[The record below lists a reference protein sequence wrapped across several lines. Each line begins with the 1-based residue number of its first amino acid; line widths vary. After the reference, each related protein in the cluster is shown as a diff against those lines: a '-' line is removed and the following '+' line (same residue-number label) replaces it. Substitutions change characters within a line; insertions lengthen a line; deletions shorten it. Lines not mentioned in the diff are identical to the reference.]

1 MFIRLKKTLTAHSW
15 LNNNTESMQEIIEAI
30 DRDLLEK
37 ELTSERFV
45 KPTNS
50 GNNEIYIVSYHNAP
64 NVTREIGRLREI
76 TFRDAGGG
84 TGYDCDLDEFDT
96 DEENPFY
103 QLLVWDP
110 REREIIGGY
119 RFIHGKTL
127 KRKSDGRINT
137 PTSELFGLSDRFVEE
152 FLPHTIELG
161 RSFVQPNY
169 QPTVNL
175 RKGMYALDN
184 IWNGLGAI
192 LIQNPDVKYYFGK
205 ITMYPQYNVE
215 ARDLILY
222 FLRKYFGDKN
232 KLVYP
237 LEPLVINTQDSFLSG
252 FFDGGSY
259 EKDYKILVQQV
270 RQRNENIPPLVNAYM
285 NLSATMLFFG
295 TSLNPGFGD
304 VEESGI
310 LVTLEDVYDFKKD
323 RHLSMPT

>member
-1 MFIRLKKTLTAHSW
+1 
-15 LNNNTESMQEIIEAI
+15 MQEIIDVI
-30 DRDLLEK
+30 DRKLIES
-37 ELTSERFV
+37 ELTPDKFI

-50 GNNEIYIVSYHNAP
+50 GNNEIYIVTYQNAP
-64 NVTREIGRLREI
+64 NTVREIGRLREI

-84 TGYDCDLDEFDT
+84 TGLDCDLDEFDT
-96 DEENPFY
+96 EEENPFH
-103 QLLVWDP
+103 QLFVWDP
-110 REREIIGGY
+110 REKEIIGGY

-127 KRKSDGRINT
+127 TRHKDGHINT
-137 PTSELFGLSDRFVEE
+137 PTSELFHLSEKFIKEY
-152 FLPHTIELG
+152 LPYTIELG

-222 FLRKYFGDKN
+222 FLRKYFSDKN
-232 KLVYP
+232 NLVYP
-237 LEPLVINTQDSFLSG
+237 HESLPLETPMDFLSRQFTG
-252 FFDGGSY
+252 DSY
-259 EKDYKILVQQV
+259 EKDYKILVHLV
-270 RQRNENIPPLVNAYM
+270 RERHENIPPLVNAYM
-285 NLSATMLFFG
+285 NLSSTMLFFG

-310 LVTLEDVYDFKKD
+310 LVTLDDVYDFKKD
-323 RHLSMPT
+323 RHLNMPSF

>member
-1 MFIRLKKTLTAHSW
+1 ML
-15 LNNNTESMQEIIEAI
+15 EIIDPI
-30 DRDLLEK
+30 DRSLIEK

-45 KPTNS
+45 KQTNS
-50 GNNEIYIVSYHNAP
+50 GNNEIYIVSYQNSP
-64 NVTREIGRLREI
+64 NTVREIGRLREI

-84 TGYDCDLDEFDT
+84 TGLDCDLDEFDT
-96 DEENPFY
+96 EEENPFL
-103 QLLVWDP
+103 QLFVWDP
-110 REREIIGGY
+110 REKEIIGGY

-127 KRKSDGRINT
+127 TRHKDGHINT
-137 PTSELFGLSDRFVEE
+137 PTSELFHLSDKFIEDY
-152 FLPHTIELG
+152 LPYTIELG

-192 LIQNPDVKYYFGK
+192 LVLNPDVKYYFGK
-205 ITMYPQYNVE
+205 ITMYPQYNIE

-232 KLVYP
+232 NLVYP
-237 LEPLVINTQDSFLSG
+237 HEAIALETPVDFLSG
-252 FFDGGSY
+252 QFNGGSY
-259 EKDYKILVQQV
+259 EKDYKILVHLV
-270 RQRNENIPPLVNAYM
+270 RERHENIPPLVNAYM
-285 NLSATMLFFG
+285 NLSTTMLFFG

-310 LVTLEDVYDFKKD
+310 LVTLDDVYDFKKD
-323 RHLSMPT
+323 RHLSAPL

>member
-1 MFIRLKKTLTAHSW
+1 
-15 LNNNTESMQEIIEAI
+15 MQQIIDAI
-30 DRDLLEK
+30 DKNLIEK
-37 ELTSERFV
+37 ELTPNRFV

-84 TGYDCDLDEFDT
+84 TGLDCDLDEFDT
-96 DEENPFY
+96 EEENPFH

-110 REREIIGGY
+110 REKEIIGGY

-127 KRKSDGRINT
+127 RRNKNGVINT
-137 PTSELFGLSDRFVEE
+137 PTSELFQMSDQFIENY
-152 FLPHTIELG
+152 LPYTIELG

-192 LIQNPDVKYYFGK
+192 LIQNPDVRYYFGK
-205 ITMYPQYNVE
+205 ITMYPHFNVE

-222 FLRKYFGDKN
+222 FMKKYFGDKN
-232 KLVYP
+232 NMVYP
-237 LEPLVINTQDSFLSG
+237 HESVVINTKEDFLADQFTEG
-252 FFDGGSY
+252 TY
-259 EKDYKILVQQV
+259 EKDYKILVQLV

-285 NLSATMLFFG
+285 NLSSTMRYFG
-295 TSLNPGFGD
+295 TSLNPGFGN

-310 LVTLEDVYDFKKD
+310 LITLEDIYDFKKD
-323 RHLSMPT
+323 RHMSMP

>member
-1 MFIRLKKTLTAHSW
+1 
-15 LNNNTESMQEIIEAI
+15 MQEIIDPI
-30 DRDLLEK
+30 DRGLIEL
-37 ELTSERFV
+37 ELTPDKFV
-45 KPTNS
+45 KHTNS
-50 GNNEIYIVSYHNAP
+50 GGNAIYIVSYHNAP

-84 TGYDCDLDEFDT
+84 TGLDCDLDEFDI
-96 DEENPFY
+96 DEENPFK

-110 REREIIGGY
+110 REKEIIGGY

-127 KRKSDGRINT
+127 KRNKEGKINT
-137 PTSELFGLSDRFVEE
+137 PTSELFNLSERFIAEY
-152 FLPHTIELG
+152 LPYTIELG
-161 RSFVQPNY
+161 RSYVQPMY

-205 ITMYPQYNVE
+205 ITMYPHFNIE
-215 ARDLILY
+215 ARDMIL
-222 FLRKYFGDKN
+222 FFMQKYFGDKN
-232 KLVYP
+232 NLVFPYIP
-237 LEPLVINTQDSFLSG
+237 LEIETSVTFMSEL
-252 FFDGGSY
+252 FDGGSY

-270 RQRNENIPPLVNAYM
+270 RQRHENIPPLVNTYM

-295 TSLNPGFGD
+295 TSLNPGFGE

-310 LVTLEDVYDFKKD
+310 LVTVDDIYDFKKE
-323 RHLSMPT
+323 RHFNVPS

>member
-1 MFIRLKKTLTAHSW
+1 
-15 LNNNTESMQEIIEAI
+15 MQEII
-30 DRDLLEK
+30 DPVDKSLLEK
-37 ELTSERFV
+37 ELTSEKFV

-50 GNNEIYIVSYHNAP
+50 GGNEIYIVSYNNAP

-84 TGYDCDLDEFDT
+84 TGLDCDLDEFDMY
-96 DEENPFY
+96 EENPFL

-110 REREIIGGY
+110 REKEIVGGY

-127 KRKSDGRINT
+127 KRNAEGKINT
-137 PTSELFGLSDRFVEE
+137 PTSELFHLSDQFIEE
-152 FLPHTIELG
+152 FLPNTIELG
-161 RSFVQPNY
+161 RSFVQPMY
-169 QPTVNL
+169 QPTINL

-205 ITMYPQYNVE
+205 ITMYPHYNTE
-215 ARDLILY
+215 ARDYIL
-222 FLRKYFGDKN
+222 FFMRKYFADKR

-237 LEPLVINTQDSFLSG
+237 FQPLVISTPETVLAEQFT
-252 FFDGGSY
+252 GGSY
-259 EKDYKILVQQV
+259 EKDYKILVQLV
-270 RQRNENIPPLVNAYM
+270 RQRHENIPPLVNAYM

-295 TSLNPGFGD
+295 TSLNPGFGN

-310 LVTLEDVYDFKKD
+310 LVTLDDIYEFKKE
-323 RHLSMPT
+323 RHLNMP